1 VSLPTLEELER
12 LLTVY
17 RYYNSDKLSDV
28 TIRYGAK
35 REHTFYGHK
44 IHLTTQSKYFEDL
57 FNNTSK
63 VSDHRDREYRE
74 AEMTDRA
81 QNTEEIILEGDEPT
95 MVKLMLKFAYGRE
108 LHYPTTAVSLENV
121 LFAIY
126 MFRIAAK
133 YEFPEHEQMAVTGFV
148 VWLKRLC
155 AGASVE
161 GEGPTLHELS
171 NVVDT
176 VYAIPANGRLREGL
190 IYVVTTNPKTCKY
203 RTYDTLS
210 VCVKVAAQGEPEFE
224 EDLRAELLKSRP
236 KEHKALNKAVL
247 KTKCSKCRVASVK
260 PSGKGDGG
268 FCLTCGTFVSG
279 GYRAPSK

>member
-1 VSLPTLEELER
+1 VSLRTLEELEW

-35 REHTFYGHK
+35 QEYTFYSHK
-44 IHLTTQSKYFEDL
+44 IHLAKQSKYFEDL

-63 VSDHRDREYRE
+63 VSDHSDREYRE
-74 AEMTDRA
+74 AEMTDRV
-81 QNTEEIILEGDEPT
+81 QTTEEIILEGDEPK

-121 LFAIY
+121 LFAINT
-126 MFRIAAK
+126 FRIAAK
-133 YEFPEHEQMAVTGFV
+133 YEFSEYEQITVTGFV
-148 VWLKRLC
+148 VWLNKLS
-155 AGASVE
+155 AGTSVE
-161 GEGPTLHELS
+161 AQGPTLQELS
-171 NVVDT
+171 TVVDT

-210 VCVKVAAQGEPEFE
+210 VCCQNCCAG
-224 EDLRAELLKSRP
+224 RAG
-236 KEHKALNKAVL
+236 V
-247 KTKCSKCRVASVK
+247 
-260 PSGKGDGG
+260 
-268 FCLTCGTFVSG
+268 
-279 GYRAPSK
+279 

>member
-63 VSDHRDREYRE
+63 VSDHSDREYRE

-81 QNTEEIILEGDEPT
+81 QNTEEIILEGDEPK

-148 VWLKRLC
+148 VWLNRLC

-161 GEGPTLHELS
+161 GEGPTLHESSTRSMRSLRT
-171 NVVDT
+171 VDCGK
-176 VYAIPANGRLREGL
+176 VSSMSSRRIPRRASTGRTIRYPSVSRLLRKGS
-190 IYVVTTNPKTCKY
+190 
-203 RTYDTLS
+203 RS
-210 VCVKVAAQGEPEFE
+210 
-224 EDLRAELLKSRP
+224 LRKI
-236 KEHKALNKAVL
+236 
-247 KTKCSKCRVASVK
+247 
-260 PSGKGDGG
+260 
-268 FCLTCGTFVSG
+268 F
-279 GYRAPSK
+279 APSC